1 MKSPALLR
9 LCLSLFCLFM
19 LLAFVGCAEDEG
31 GYTLDYSGTVART
44 DAVIE
49 ITATERSY
57 IEVMTTSTTADT
69 ELPEVIVTGT
79 SAQTSVTKPPETE
92 APKEYYTV
100 KFVDSDGYTSVSVQT
115 VIEGGDAAPPDMPP
129 QKGELLFRGWNR
141 EYTNVQR
148 SMVITAIYEKELFTV
163 NFYDLDGTLLK
174 TEQVH
179 WGEDATPPNVADR
192 DGYLFDGWNVLFNDV
207 HTDLNVFATYYAVPK
222 REELT
227 LSRGYD
233 VIPNECNVLGLEDEV
248 YYRRTHNAMVTVGK
262 SEYSGDRIIY
272 GNFCDSFAVGGFD
285 FDSFEGRLCFM
296 GLKEQS
302 DERLYTYSLRLTLIC
317 DGKQVYSEK
326 LTRAGSSS
334 RFAINLNGVKELTIV
349 LEPLINDYPYYD
361 EAVFIGGILDGAF
374 YKD

>member
-1 MKSPALLR
+1 MKSTALFK
-9 LCLSLFCLFM
+9 LCLPLFCVFALF
-19 LLAFVGCAEDEG
+19 AFAGCARGEG
-31 GYTLDYSGTVART
+31 GYTLSPAGTDAPAG
-44 DAVIE
+44 AVIE

-57 IEVMTTSTTADT
+57 IEVTTESTTAET
-69 ELPEVIVTGT
+69 EPPEVIVTGT
-79 SAQTSVTKPPETE
+79 SAQTSVTEPPATE

-115 VIEGGDAAPPDMPP
+115 VIEGGNAVAPSMPQ
-129 QKGELLFRGWNR
+129 QKGELIFRGWNR
-141 EYTNVQR
+141 EYTNVQK
-148 SMVITAIYEKELFTV
+148 SMVVTAIYEKEIFTV

-179 WGEDATPPNVADR
+179 WGEDATPPEVADR
-192 DGYLFDGWNVLFNDV
+192 EGYLFDGWNVLFNNV

-222 REELT
+222 REKLT
-227 LSRGYD
+227 LTRGYD
-233 VIPNECNVLGLEDEV
+233 VLPHEDNVYGLESEV
-248 YYRRTHNAMVTVGK
+248 YYRRVHNAMVTVGQN
-262 SEYSGDRIIY
+262 EYSGDRVLY
-272 GNFCDSFAVGGFD
+272 GNFCDTFTVDGFG
-285 FDSFEGRLCFM
+285 FDSFEGRLCFT
-296 GLKEQS
+296 GINEQS
-302 DERLYTYSLRLTLIC
+302 DEQLYTYALRLTLLC

-334 RFAINLNGVKELTIV
+334 RFAVSLTDVKELTIV